1 MKRFAAYKQG
11 VGDPDQRLAGC
22 GRIRNGHWRGFGG
35 GTNGLP
41 DLGLEVPRH
50 IEGVEFYEHQEQIEE
65 VPE

>member
-41 DLGLEVPRH
+41 DLGLEVTPTH
-50 IEGVEFYEHQEQIEE
+50 
-65 VPE
+65 